1 MRKLNII
8 ICLSFVFLLGGVGS
22 SSALPQCSAE
32 SDFWNNCLGTKTY
45 SKGEDNEYK
54 YIGEYKDGKK
64 HGQGTFISIN
74 GHKYVGEFKNN
85 QMHGQGT
92 FTYASGHKY
101 VGDYINGEMHGEGT
115 FTSADGTKYV
125 GEFKNNQIH
134 GHGTRTYSNGSINQG
149 VWEKNKFKY
158 TQSVTEYRKIKL
170 AEKKALEKKQHAEI
184 RKREK
189 QERDKKLAE
198 QQKQRKL
205 LAKAKQGNADAQ
217 FTLAVM
223 YENGDGVPKDEKTAM
238 KWYRLAAEKGHA
250 EASERYSTFILEDII
265 YKSDVRAL
273 VYLGESVETECKKD
287 IKCAFIKVWTYID
300 ITKDDHL
307 SAAEIARFQRNIV
320 KFAAADEGKN
330 VLETEDFEAIQLAS
344 IIFLPITASS
354 VLNSF
359 DYDNDGLL
367 SKNEVFGDTEF
378 SKLVGINIDIFS
390 NGFEFKSLGKKL
402 QDAMTV
408 IPLLK

>member
-1 MRKLNII
+1 
-8 ICLSFVFLLGGVGS
+8 V
-22 SSALPQCSAE
+22 A
-32 SDFWNNCLGTKTY
+32 
-45 SKGEDNEYK
+45 
-54 YIGEYKDGKK
+54 
-64 HGQGTFISIN
+64 
-74 GHKYVGEFKNN
+74 
-85 QMHGQGT
+85 
-92 FTYASGHKY
+92 
-101 VGDYINGEMHGEGT
+101 
-115 FTSADGTKYV
+115 
-125 GEFKNNQIH
+125 
-134 GHGTRTYSNGSINQG
+134 
-149 VWEKNKFKY
+149 
-158 TQSVTEYRKIKL
+158 EYRKIKL
-170 AEKKALEKKQHAEI
+170 AEKKALEKKQLAEI

-198 QQKQRKL
+198 QKKQRKL
-205 LAKAKQGNADAQ
+205 VAQAKQGNADAQ

-223 YENGDGVPKDEKTAM
+223 YENGDGVPRDEKTAM
-238 KWYRLAAEKGHA
+238 KWYRLAAEQGHDD
-250 EASERYSTFILEDII
+250 ASERYSTFILEDII
-265 YKSDVRAL
+265 YKSDIRAL
-273 VYLGESVETECKKD
+273 VNLGDSLETECKKD
-287 IKCAFIKVWTYID
+287 IKCAFIKIWTYID

-330 VLETEDFEAIQLAS
+330 VLETEDFAAIQLAS

-402 QDAMTV
+402 QDAMEV

>member
-8 ICLSFVFLLGGVGS
+8 ICLSFAFILGSAGS
-22 SSALPQCSAE
+22 SAALPQCSAE
-32 SDFWNNCLGTKTY
+32 SDYWNNCFGTRTY
-45 SKGEDNEYK
+45 DNEYK
-54 YIGEYKDGKK
+54 YVGEFKDNKK
-64 HGQGTFISIN
+64 HGQGTYTWATGN
-74 GHKYVGEFKNN
+74 KYVGEFKDNKI
-85 QMHGQGT
+85 HG
-92 FTYASGHKY
+92 K
-101 VGDYINGEMHGEGT
+101 GT
-115 FTSADGTKYV
+115 FTSADGEKYV

-134 GHGTRTYSNGSINQG
+134 GHGTRTYSDGRIDEG
-149 VWEKNKFKY
+149 VWENNKFKY
-158 TQSVTEYRKIKL
+158 TQSVAEYRKIKL
-170 AEKKALEKKQHAEI
+170 AEKKALEKKQLAEI

-198 QQKQRKL
+198 QKKQRKL
-205 LAKAKQGNADAQ
+205 VAQAKQGNADAQ

-223 YENGDGVPKDEKTAM
+223 YENGDGVPRDEKTAM
-238 KWYRLAAEKGHA
+238 KWYRLAAEQGHDD
-250 EASERYSTFILEDII
+250 ASERYSTFILEDII

-273 VYLGESVETECKKD
+273 VNLGDSLETECKKD
-287 IKCAFIKVWTYID
+287 IKCAFIKIWTYID

-320 KFAAADEGKN
+320 KFAAADEGEN
-330 VLETEDFEAIQLAS
+330 VLETEDFAAIQLAS

-402 QDAMTV
+402 QDAMEV